1 MSKSLCSKD
10 LYISFLKV
18 TSQRYSSLALS
29 EVSPF
34 ELSHDSISRWLEE
47 AHIQP
52 KDIWNEAK
60 ECVLGSESGIIVAD
74 ETILNKN
81 RSKKIELVRWQYSGT
96 VHDIVKGIG
105 MLNFLWI
112 DNNKNVVPMDVRIWE
127 PKEDG
132 KTKNDHFRELLKLS
146 KERGCKPM
154 AVVADSWY
162 GSLDNCKYIREL
174 GWNWVIGLRKNR
186 IVNRGEK
193 LEDLEIPESG
203 LKVHL
208 RGYGFITVFR
218 FEAKNSH
225 TRYFG
230 TNIENPTNKQIR
242 SLVHD
247 RWEIEVFH
255 RELKQTCGLE
265 CSQART
271 SRSQRNHIVLSV
283 LSWIKKANVRKI
295 DNITFYK
302 QKWNII
308 KQSIASQLQYELLVT

>member
-1 MSKSLCSKD
+1 VKL
-10 LYISFLKV
+10 LHTNFLN
-18 TSQRYSSLALS
+18 
-29 EVSPF
+29 
-34 ELSHDSISRWLEE
+34 DSISRWLEE
-47 AHIQP
+47 ASVRP
-52 KDIWNEAK
+52 KNIWEEAK
-60 ECVLGSESGIIVAD
+60 ESVLGSDSGIIIAD
-74 ETILNKN
+74 ETVLNKS
-81 RSKKIELVRWQYSGT
+81 RSKKIELVHWQYSGT
-96 VHDIVKGIG
+96 VHDIVRGIG
-105 MLNFLWI
+105 MLNFLWV

-132 KTKNDHFRELLKLS
+132 KTKNDHFRDLLELA
-146 KERGCKPM
+146 KERRCNPV

-162 GSLDNCKYIREL
+162 GSLDNCKYIRDL
-174 GWNWVIGLRKNR
+174 GWKWVIGLRKNR

-193 LEDLEIPESG
+193 LGNIEIPEEG
-203 LKVHL
+203 LMVHL
-208 RGYGFITVFR
+208 RGYGFISVFR
-218 FEAKNSH
+218 FETKNGH

-230 TNIENPTNKQIR
+230 TNMESPTKENIL

-283 LSWIKKANVRKI
+283 LSWIKKANVRRI
-295 DNITFYK
+295 QNISFYQ

-308 KQSIASQLQYELLVT
+308 RNSIATELQYELTST